1 MSYSPELSPT
11 GYSDEDRDI
20 VSTTVAQPTIKL
32 KLKLNPYPS
41 STSATAS
48 DDKKKRKHKKKHKRK
63 HKKSK
68 HTDRDEEYHSY
79 PVEEEDDE
87 DDDDV
92 EGEGTL
98 NYHRPHAHV
107 GGKRPFAMLQQQQQ
121 HQHQQQSQD
130 YDNEHSDDSDTESY
144 HPTDTKKSKR
154 EALYNSNHAP
164 LHPVKAE
171 DTSSQ
176 RRPSTTT
183 TNKGRRSSSMKSNT
197 TAANGEKPKKRGRPT
212 NKAKAAAIIAQ
223 MAPKVPEVHKKDMK
237 SILLKALDTIQ
248 KRDAYGFF
256 LEPVNPKLV
265 PDYLKIIKS
274 PMDFSTMRKKLD
286 SGQYKSVD
294 EFRHDFNL
302 IITNAKI
309 YNAPETIYWKSAD
322 KIHDFG
328 NKLIDRAE
336 KQVEEEKLT
345 AQPVVEEVDHSN
357 IKRQDSFSSRKLSIS
372 FTGRKDSFGVK
383 EEDVDIM
390 GIDTNV
396 PSLRKQSRQG
406 SESIITREAS
416 VDIASSRA
424 MTPIRSITSTPYKKK
439 KKKVADTGVLYA
451 PDGSL
456 HIVGGVSDL
465 STLVPKDHS
474 FAEPPQLLT
483 SNPAALPSAFFIN
496 RNSADD
502 FFHNKHF
509 LHYAHFCDYGPFTTL
524 GAQPPGAFY
533 TAQDASY
540 IYPLYG
546 DDRGE
551 AFMKSLWDFLDDD
564 DDPIL
569 KEKVEERS
577 NYLTRGAWNVV
588 KQVLERKNENIDK
601 DENNND
607 AEQPRQ
613 YTPVN
618 TEFGPVDAAGI
629 VDKIE
634 LKLKSTMITQPTEVT
649 PSASS

>member
-1 MSYSPELSPT
+1 
-11 GYSDEDRDI
+11 
-20 VSTTVAQPTIKL
+20 
-32 KLKLNPYPS
+32 
-41 STSATAS
+41 
-48 DDKKKRKHKKKHKRK
+48 
-63 HKKSK
+63 
-68 HTDRDEEYHSY
+68 
-79 PVEEEDDE
+79 
-87 DDDDV
+87 
-92 EGEGTL
+92 
-98 NYHRPHAHV
+98 
-107 GGKRPFAMLQQQQQ
+107 MLQQQHQQQQQ
-121 HQHQQQSQD
+121 HSYVGEQS
-130 YDNEHSDDSDTESY
+130 EDSDAESY

-154 EALYNSNHAP
+154 EALCTLSHG
-164 LHPVKAE
+164 HQQPVKTE
-171 DTSSQ
+171 DHSTQ
-176 RRPSTTT
+176 RRPSITT
-183 TNKGRRSSSMKSNT
+183 KQGRRSSSMKSNT
-197 TAANGEKPKKRGRPT
+197 PTNGEKPKKRGRPT

-223 MAPKVPEVHKKDMK
+223 MPPKVPEVHRKDMK
-237 SILLKALDTIQ
+237 SILLKVLDTVQ

-274 PMDFSTMRKKLD
+274 PMDFSTMRNKLEA
-286 SGQYKSVD
+286 GQYKSVE

-345 AQPVVEEVDHSN
+345 AQSVVDEVEPTYYNN
-357 IKRQDSFSSRKLSIS
+357 IKRQDSLSSRKLSIS

-390 GIDTNV
+390 GIDTNI

-424 MTPIRSITSTPYKKK
+424 MTPIRSITNTPYKKK

-465 STLVPKDHS
+465 STLIPKDHS

-483 SNPAALPSAFFIN
+483 SNPAALPSAFFMN

-564 DDPIL
+564 DEPAL
-569 KEKVEERS
+569 VEKVEERS

-601 DENNND
+601 ND
-607 AEQPRQ
+607 AEPRH

-634 LKLKSTMITQPTEVT
+634 LKLQSAMVTKEVSQPSTT
-649 PSASS
+649 